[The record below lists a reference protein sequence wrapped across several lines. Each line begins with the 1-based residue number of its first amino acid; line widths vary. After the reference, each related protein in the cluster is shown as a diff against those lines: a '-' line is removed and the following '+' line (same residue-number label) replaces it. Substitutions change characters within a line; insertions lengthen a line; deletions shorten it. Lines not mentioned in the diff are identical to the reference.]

1 VKEEKLMRARLK
13 PAPILK
19 MSGVMVTVAL
29 LIVLIYVAFRLLPDS
44 DLIMRDSP
52 WILAGLVHAPQFLVP
67 LALIYWLSRGQPR
80 EYGFNTRQ
88 KPPVFTHA
96 RMLGLGALVGLLMS
110 ARHIPALLGN
120 SPLDIPR
127 PVTWANVLG
136 HLSFQWIVVGVA
148 EETMFRGLIQ
158 TYLTKTLEGHVK
170 ILGHDL
176 HIGTVIG
183 AVFWGVFHFIN
194 ALIMPLGSVVFTVAL
209 TTLAG
214 LAMGYAYQ
222 ETGSLLTTI
231 IVHNTIF
238 GVPLT
243 LGYLLHWLL

>member
-1 VKEEKLMRARLK
+1 MRGRLR
-13 PAPILK
+13 PAPILR
-19 MSGVMVTVAL
+19 MCGVMVTVAI
-29 LIVLIYVAFRLLPDS
+29 LIVLLYGALGWLPDH
-44 DLIMRDSP
+44 DLIMRESS
-52 WILAGLVHAPQFLVP
+52 WIVADLVHVPQFLVP
-67 LALIYWLSRGQPR
+67 FLLICWLSRGR
-80 EYGFNTRQ
+80 LGEYGFNARQ
-88 KPPVFTHA
+88 KPPFFTHA
-96 RMLGLGALVGLLMS
+96 RMLGLGALFGLLMS
-110 ARHIPALLGN
+110 ARYIPALRG
-120 SPLDIPR
+120 SAPLDIPR

-136 HLSFQWIVVGVA
+136 NLTFQWIVVGLA

-158 TYLTKTLEGHVK
+158 TYLMNNLEGEVK

-176 HIGTVIG
+176 HMGTVMG
-183 AVFWGVFHFIN
+183 AILWGVFHFIN
-194 ALIMPLGSVVFTVAL
+194 ILMMPLGPVVFTMAL

-243 LGYLLHWLL
+243 LGYVLYWLL